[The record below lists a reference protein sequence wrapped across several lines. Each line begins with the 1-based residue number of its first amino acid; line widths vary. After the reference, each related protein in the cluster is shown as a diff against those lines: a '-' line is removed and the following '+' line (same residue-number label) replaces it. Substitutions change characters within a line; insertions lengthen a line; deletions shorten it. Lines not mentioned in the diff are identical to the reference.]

1 MKFGEVYVQADEAK
15 YAEEMKERQERQFLR
30 RARELGYEVT
40 KIEAVQE
47 AAAPS
52 VEPETAPT

>member
-1 MKFGEVYVQADEAK
+1 MKSSEGYEQADDAK
-15 YAEEMKERQERQFLR
+15 YAQEMKERQERQFLHR
-30 RARELGYEVT
+30 TRELGYEVK